1 MEPVAIGDLR
11 SEYYD
16 ANSDFPGLWELDE
29 NRREDV
35 DFRNSSSIRIW
46 YNDLTSNYAT
56 HWHNALEIIIPIDNY
71 YDVEVEGISYHLRPD
86 EILIIPPGKPHQL
99 TAPSSGSRFIYLLDI
114 SCLEGL
120 KGFAGIKSLLTAPL
134 FVTKES
140 YSHIYE
146 DVYDLLARMR
156 NEYFRKNEYAELTI
170 YALLINLFVKFG
182 YNHIQ
187 TQDLFPNVRSYKQK
201 EYVKKFNDL
210 LDYIDKHYTEEL
222 NLEEIADS
230 SGFSK
235 YHFSRLF
242 KQYTG
247 FTFCD
252 YLCYRRIK
260 AAELLLSRQDLSITE
275 VALQSGFSSIST
287 FNRIFKQ
294 QKKCTPSE
302 YRSKVN
308 V

>member
-71 YDVEVEGISYHLRPD
+71 YDVEVKGISYHLRPD
-86 EILIIPPGKPHQL
+86 EILIIPPGKLHQL

-210 LDYIDKHYTEEL
+210 LDYIDK
-222 NLEEIADS
+222 
-230 SGFSK
+230 
-235 YHFSRLF
+235 
-242 KQYTG
+242 QYTG

-260 AAELLLSRQDLSITE
+260 AAELLLSRQELSITE

-302 YRSKVN
+302 YRSRVN

>member
-86 EILIIPPGKPHQL
+86 EILIIPPGKLHQL

-242 KQYTG
+242 KQY
-247 FTFCD
+247 
-252 YLCYRRIK
+252 RIYF
-260 AAELLLSRQDLSITE
+260 L
-275 VALQSGFSSIST
+275 
-287 FNRIFKQ
+287 
-294 QKKCTPSE
+294 
-302 YRSKVN
+302 
-308 V
+308 

>member
-86 EILIIPPGKPHQL
+86 EILIIPPGKLHQL

-210 LDYIDKHYTEEL
+210 
-222 NLEEIADS
+222 
-230 SGFSK
+230 
-235 YHFSRLF
+235 
-242 KQYTG
+242 
-247 FTFCD
+247 
-252 YLCYRRIK
+252 
-260 AAELLLSRQDLSITE
+260 
-275 VALQSGFSSIST
+275 
-287 FNRIFKQ
+287 
-294 QKKCTPSE
+294 
-302 YRSKVN
+302 
-308 V
+308 

>member
-46 YNDLTSNYAT
+46 YNDLTSNFAT

-86 EILIIPPGKPHQL
+86 EILIIPPGKLHHL
-99 TAPSSGSRFIYLLDI
+99 TAPSSGSRFIYLLD
-114 SCLEGL
+114 
-120 KGFAGIKSLLTAPL
+120 
-134 FVTKES
+134 
-140 YSHIYE
+140 
-146 DVYDLLARMR
+146 
-156 NEYFRKNEYAELTI
+156 
-170 YALLINLFVKFG
+170 
-182 YNHIQ
+182 
-187 TQDLFPNVRSYKQK
+187 
-201 EYVKKFNDL
+201 
-210 LDYIDKHYTEEL
+210 YIDKHYAEEL

>member
-16 ANSDFPGLWELDE
+16 VNSDFPGLWELDE

-46 YNDLTSNYAT
+46 YNDLTSNFAT

-86 EILIIPPGKPHQL
+86 EILIIPPGKLHQL

-120 KGFAGIKSLLTAPL
+120 KGFSGIKSLLTAPL

-222 NLEEIADS
+222 NLETASDS
-230 SGFSK
+230 VNIIFQGFLS
-235 YHFSRLF
+235 SI
-242 KQYTG
+242 Q
-247 FTFCD
+247 D
-252 YLCYRRIK
+252 
-260 AAELLLSRQDLSITE
+260 LLSVTTYAIEESKLLNCCCQDRICLLQKWPCSPVSPVSPPSTILIFFNICFTIISICLSEI
-275 VALQSGFSSIST
+275 SI
-287 FNRIFKQ
+287 
-294 QKKCTPSE
+294 P
-302 YRSKVN
+302 
-308 V
+308 

>member
-86 EILIIPPGKPHQL
+86 EILIIPLGKLHQL

>member
-86 EILIIPPGKPHQL
+86 EILIIPPGKLHQL

-120 KGFAGIKSLLTAPL
+120 KGFAGIKSLLT
-134 FVTKES
+134 
-140 YSHIYE
+140 
-146 DVYDLLARMR
+146 RMR

-210 LDYIDKHYTEEL
+210 LDYIDKHYAEEL